1 MIKSKEYKV
10 FENGATWLRAD
21 FHLHTRAD
29 TEFIYKDDPDFFA
42 TKYIKQL
49 KSENINIGL
58 ITNHNKFDLAEFKE
72 LRKIAEKED
81 IYLLPGL
88 EFSVKDGAKGLHL
101 LIAFDDEWIYNKE
114 NKNYIQDFIGAA
126 FLGIT
131 GYDSPPYN
139 KNSKFDLI
147 ETYETLNTFKKDYFF
162 VLAHVDDSCG
172 LFNELEGKN
181 LDGFVNSE
189 AFRKKVFGLQKSRK
203 IDNRKKLTE
212 LICRNIPA
220 YVEGTDCATNG
231 IEGLGKGNEVK
242 GITQKTYLKIGA
254 FNLDAVK
261 FALRDTANRLSE
273 NFPDIQ
279 KSYLKSITFN
289 TRDPKW
295 RDKKLNFNGAMNNLI
310 GIRGSGKSTIL
321 ETVRYALDIPIGKNA
336 KKIDYKEKILQRF
349 IGSGGKVE
357 VEIIDKYG
365 KKYIAEKIYGET
377 TSIYEIK
384 SNGEREFKHNLKINA
399 IINKPLY
406 YGQEDLTEIGEEQTQ
421 NEDLIAKLMGDKLE
435 SVRREIEEQNYK
447 VISLVND
454 INKIEKQLEQKEEIE
469 AKKAAIENEIKIF
482 KELKIDEKLSKQ
494 IEFNK
499 DSNRLDSILEF
510 ETNIINSLNELH
522 SDYKDA
528 FARYLSYESNEN
540 TELFT
545 RVYNSFGKFQE
556 YFNQISQT
564 IQLLNTEKVKIE
576 QIREEFKLKYDK
588 LKEEFSEIKRT
599 INRPNIEADTYVK
612 LSKDLDL
619 QNAKLIEIKKL
630 VEKRKLQKNALNVAL
645 KDLKD
650 LWHKEFLMIQE
661 EVEKLNADQ
670 QRLNP
675 DLPTLK
681 IEVEFKG
688 NKKKFSEFLTS
699 TCRGS
704 GLRENHYEQILE
716 YPDLI
721 EVYNDLAIEGS
732 KINNA
737 LSGGN
742 TLANF
747 KTKFSENIN
756 AFLTYRVPDK
766 YTIYYKDRPLGEHSL
781 GQRASALI
789 IFILTLKENDL
800 IIIDQP
806 EDDLD
811 NQTIYTDVISELKK
825 LKKQTQFLFATHN
838 PNIPVLGDCEQV
850 ISCSYSSD
858 SIDTTIGSIDDINIQ
873 EKIINI
879 MEGGDEAFNQRKM
892 IYELWNH

>member
-1 MIKSKEYKV
+1 MAKSKTYKI

-21 FHLHTRAD
+21 FHLHTKAD
-29 TEFIYKDDPDFFA
+29 KEFKYEDDPDFFA
-42 TKYIKQL
+42 AKYIEQL
-49 KSENINIGL
+49 KTENINIGL

-72 LRKIAEKED
+72 LRKVADKEE
-81 IYLLPGL
+81 IYLLPGV

-126 FLGIT
+126 FLGIA
-131 GYDSPPYN
+131 GYDNPPYN
-139 KNSKFDLI
+139 KNSKFDII

-162 VLAHVDDSCG
+162 ILAHVDDSCG

-181 LDGFVNSE
+181 LEGFVNSE

-203 IDNRKKLTE
+203 NDNRKKLRE
-212 LICRNIPA
+212 LLGNNIPA
-220 YVEGTDCATNG
+220 YVEGTDCAANG
-231 IEGLGKGNEVK
+231 IEGLGKGNEIK
-242 GITQKTYLKIGA
+242 GITQKTYLKVGA
-254 FNLDAVK
+254 FNLDAIK
-261 FALRDTANRLSE
+261 FALRDTVNRLSE
-273 NFPDIQ
+273 KFPDIQ

-336 KKIDYKEKILQRF
+336 KEQNYKERIVQHFL
-349 IGSGGKVE
+349 GSGGKME
-357 VEIIDKYG
+357 IEIIDKFN
-365 KKYIAEKIYGET
+365 KTYIAEKIYGEA
-377 TSIYEIK
+377 TSVYELK
-384 SNGEREFKHNLKINA
+384 SDGERILQHNLKINA

-406 YGQEDLTEIGEEQTQ
+406 YGQKDLSDIGGETSTEDLMSK
-421 NEDLIAKLMGDKLE
+421 LIGDKLDGI
-435 SVRREIEEQNYK
+435 RKQIEEQSSNIINA
-447 VISLVND
+447 ISELK
-454 INKIEKQLEQKEEIE
+454 KIDKQLSQKEEIE
-469 AKKAAIENEIKIF
+469 SKKAAIEKDMKIF
-482 KELKIDEKLSKQ
+482 KELEIDKKLNKQ

-510 ETNIINSLNELH
+510 ESNIINSLNELH

-528 FARYLSYESNEN
+528 FASYLSYESEEN
-540 TELFT
+540 TELFK
-545 RVYNSFGKFQE
+545 RVYNSFWKFQE

-564 IQLLNTEKVKIE
+564 IQLLNAEKVKIE
-576 QIREEFKLKYDK
+576 QLRSEFKLRYDK

-619 QNAKLIEIKKL
+619 QNAKLIEIEKL
-630 VEKRKLQKNALNVAL
+630 VKKRKLQKNALNVAL
-645 KDLKD
+645 NELKD
-650 LWHKEFLMIQE
+650 LWHKEFLMIQK

-670 QRLNP
+670 ERLNP

-704 GLRENHYEQILE
+704 GLRENHYDQILE

-721 EVYNDLAIEGS
+721 EVYNDLEIEGS
-732 KINNA
+732 KIKTQ

-742 TLANF
+742 NFSNF
-747 KTKFSENIN
+747 KNKFTENIN
-756 AFLTYRVPDK
+756 TFLTFRVPDK

-825 LKKQTQFLFATHN
+825 LKNQTQFLFATHN

-850 ISCSYSSD
+850 ISCSFSSE